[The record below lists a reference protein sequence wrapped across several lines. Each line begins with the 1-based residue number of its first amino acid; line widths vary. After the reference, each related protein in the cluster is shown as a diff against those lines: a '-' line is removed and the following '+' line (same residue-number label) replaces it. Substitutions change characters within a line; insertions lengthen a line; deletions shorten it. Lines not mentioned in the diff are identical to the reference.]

1 MENSSNTNSIRN
13 NLQVTCPYC
22 NHEIQGTPDG
32 FVGQIRCFECNNV
45 FNFPNLSIEEK
56 NTIILIEIN
65 NSINGIKK
73 LLWTVFVFAPAFSA
87 LVWFLFILLYPYW

>member
-1 MENSSNTNSIRN
+1 MENSDMNSIRN

-22 NHEIQGTPDG
+22 DHEIQGTPDG

-45 FNFPNLSIEEK
+45 FNFPNLSVEEK

-65 NSINGIKK
+65 NSIMGIKK
-73 LLWTVFVFAPAFSA
+73 LLWTVFVFAPAFTA
-87 LVWFLFILLYPYW
+87 LSFVLFIWLYPNW

>member
-32 FVGQIRCFECNNV
+32 FVGKIRCFECNNV

-65 NSINGIKK
+65 NSIMGIKN
-73 LLWTVFVFAPAFSA
+73 LLWTVFVFLPAVSA
-87 LVWFLFILLYPYW
+87 LAYFLFILLYPHW